1 MKRGFFVLM
10 GMLLLAG
17 LTFAQPLGPPVK
29 VAVAPSAVRWSQMA
43 FSPDGVAH
51 IIYELMDYG
60 SSFSDIV
67 MYVTYDGTTA
77 STPIMVS
84 PAVGLA
90 DRPGIGIGPTGTVA
104 VVWGDQNTSSVMM
117 RVKNPA
123 TGAWGDF
130 ETVKAGYGRDE
141 PSVCVDR
148 ENNIYVMWYDD
159 GGGRIYSRAK
169 VNGAWEETKRM
180 DSQTTRATQDG
191 IAMGRDGR
199 IWGIWR
205 EKQGGGEYK
214 GRYRFRTKTTGWSE
228 VMVINDAGASWSHP
242 GITVGPDNIP
252 LVVTGD
258 IDETSGTSQEM
269 WMIVMNGQ
277 GNPRELLIPAVTQH
291 YPRVAADKFGKYVAV
306 QLGGGD
312 FGDGIRFTYKKTG
325 SSTWSDVQTMGGA
338 WPKIP
343 GISADGYGNVAVCW
357 SNIRFGEGADILL
370 ASFSPISKKQVHAPQ
385 SPTGSA
391 AFETVNNVPKV
402 TWTFS
407 WGANSQNK
415 VSEMDGYQ
423 IYRRFSGGSWE
434 PVAYVDK
441 TKLTATY
448 SVSELTS
455 VPEFAVCAVLLSGLE
470 SSKVSFPAIQYQLG
484 VPLNAS
490 ASYKLTGLKT
500 TEPMLKVDISWQ
512 PNSAN
517 NDAYIQGY
525 NIYKKEGT
533 DGSFQLFKEI
543 AKGQTSASFTFDT
556 TETKLQFGITTLT
569 VFKLE
574 SSMVV
579 LGPTQTQTGFSRVRI
594 VGK

>member
-1 MKRGFFVLM
+1 MKRAFCVLA
-10 GMLLLAG
+10 GVLLLAG
-17 LTFAQPLGPPVK
+17 LALAQSLRPPVK

-117 RVKNPA
+117 RVKNPG
-123 TGAWGDF
+123 TGAWGDI

-169 VNGAWEETKRM
+169 VDGAWEETKRM
-180 DSQTTRATQDG
+180 DSQTTRATQDC

-199 IWGIWR
+199 IWGVWR
-205 EKQGGGEYK
+205 EKQGDGEYK
-214 GRYRFRTKTTGWSE
+214 GRYRWRTKTTGWSE
-228 VMVINDAGASWSHP
+228 VRIVNDSGASWSHP
-242 GITVGPDNIP
+242 HMSVGPDNIP

-258 IDETSGTSQEM
+258 IDESSGTSQEM
-269 WMIVMNGQ
+269 WLITLNLGS
-277 GNPRELLIPAVTQH
+277 NPREMVIPPVTQH
-291 YPRVAADKFGKYVAV
+291 YPRVAADKFGKYVAC

-312 FGDGIRFTYKKTG
+312 FGDGIRFTYKKG
-325 SSTWSDVQTMGGA
+325 GAWADVQTMGGA
-338 WPKIP
+338 WPKLP

-370 ASFSPISKKQVHAPQ
+370 ASFGPISKKQVYAPLT
-385 SPTGSA
+385 PTGSA
-391 AFETVNNVPKV
+391 VFETVNNVPKV

-415 VSEMDGYQ
+415 DSEMDGYQ
-423 IYRRFSGGSWE
+423 LYRRFSGGSWE
-434 PVAYVDK
+434 PVAFVDK

-448 SVSELTS
+448 SVTELPS
-455 VPEFAVCAVLLSGLE
+455 IPEFAVCAVLLSGLE
-470 SSKVSFPAIQYQLG
+470 CDKVPFPAIQYQLG
-484 VPLNAS
+484 TPLNTS

-500 TEPMLKVDISWQ
+500 TPMLKVDITWQ

-517 NDAYIQGY
+517 NDAYVQGY
-525 NIYKKEGT
+525 NIYKKDGT
-533 DGSFQLFKEI
+533 TGSFQLYKEI

-556 TETKLQFGITTLT
+556 AETKLQFGITTLT

-579 LGPTQTQTGFSRVRI
+579 LGPTQTQTGSSRSRI
-594 VGK
+594 LVK

>member
-1 MKRGFFVLM
+1 MKRVFCVLA
-10 GMLLLAG
+10 GGLLLAG
-17 LTFAQPLGPPVK
+17 LTFAQPLLSPVK
-29 VAVAPSAVRWSQMA
+29 VASLAYPVRWSQMA

-51 IIYELMDYG
+51 IIYEAMDVG
-60 SSFSDIV
+60 SDHLIY
-67 MYVTYDGTTA
+67 YVSYDGTTA
-77 STPIMVS
+77 SAPLQIS
-84 PAVGLA
+84 GNGGKAE
-90 DRPGIGIGPTGTVA
+90 RPGIGVGPNGTIA
-104 VVWGDQNTSSVMM
+104 VVWGDSGSVYM
-117 RVKNPA
+117 RVYDPA
-123 TGAWGDF
+123 QAKWLAI
-130 ETVKAGYGRDE
+130 ESVKQGYGGDE

-148 ENNIYVMWYDD
+148 EGNTYVMWYED

-169 VNGAWEETKRM
+169 INGAWEDSKRM

-258 IDETSGTSQEM
+258 IDESSGTSQEM
-269 WMIVMNGQ
+269 WIIVMNGQ
-277 GNPRELLIPAVTQH
+277 GNPREMIIPAVTQH
-291 YPRVAADKFGKYVAV
+291 YPRVAADKFGKYVAC

-312 FGDGIRFTYKKTG
+312 FGDGIRFTYKKAG
-325 SSTWSDVQTMGGA
+325 SSAWSDVQTMGGA

-370 ASFSPISKKQVHAPQ
+370 ASFNPISKKQVYAPQ
-385 SPTGSA
+385 TPAGSA
-391 AFETVNNVPKV
+391 VFETVNNVPKV

-415 VSEMDGYQ
+415 DAEMDGYQ

-434 PVAYVDK
+434 PVVFVDK
-441 TKLTATY
+441 SKLTATY
-448 SVSELTS
+448 SVTELPS
-455 VPEFAVCAVLLSGLE
+455 VPEFAMVAVLLSGLE
-470 SSKVSFPAIQYQLG
+470 STKVSFPAIQYQLG
-484 VPLNAS
+484 TPLNAS

-500 TEPMLKVDISWQ
+500 TPMLKVDITWQ

-517 NDAYIQGY
+517 NDAFVQGY
-525 NIYKKEGT
+525 NIYKKEGLT
-533 DGSFQLFKEI
+533 GQFKLFKEI

-579 LGPTQTQTGFSRVRI
+579 LGPTQTQTGSSRFRLI
-594 VGK
+594 GK